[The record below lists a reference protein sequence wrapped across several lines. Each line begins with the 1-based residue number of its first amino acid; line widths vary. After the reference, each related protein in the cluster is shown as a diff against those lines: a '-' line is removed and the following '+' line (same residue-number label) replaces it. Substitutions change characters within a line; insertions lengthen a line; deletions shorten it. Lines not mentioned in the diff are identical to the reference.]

1 MGLVKANIQNCE
13 ISYIF
18 CEKNERFRQKLL
30 RFHWIY
36 QIKVLFLRKIIRYIQ
51 RMNEIYALTDGA
63 ILVQIGEKL
72 KEERVERN
80 LSQKD
85 LATACGLSAFSISQ
99 MENGHNTSLLSLIM
113 VLRALNRLEI
123 LEELLRERP
132 VSPVAMS
139 EYMRKHPKRK
149 RAYNSK
155 RIEKVTDFEWDK
167 E

>member
-1 MGLVKANIQNCE
+1 
-13 ISYIF
+13 
-18 CEKNERFRQKLL
+18 
-30 RFHWIY
+30 
-36 QIKVLFLRKIIRYIQ
+36 
-51 RMNEIYALTDGA
+51 MNDIYALTDGA
-63 ILVQIGEKL
+63 ILAEIGTKL

-85 LATACGLSAFSISQ
+85 LAAACGLSAFSISQ
-99 MENGHNTSLLSLIM
+99 MENGHNTSLLSLVM

-132 VSPVAMS
+132 VSPIAMS
-139 EYMRKHPKRK
+139 EYMKKHPERK

-155 RIEKVTDFEWDK
+155 RIEEVTDFEWDK

>member
-1 MGLVKANIQNCE
+1 
-13 ISYIF
+13 
-18 CEKNERFRQKLL
+18 
-30 RFHWIY
+30 
-36 QIKVLFLRKIIRYIQ
+36 
-51 RMNEIYALTDGA
+51 MNEIYALTDGA
-63 ILVQIGEKL
+63 ILVQIGAKL

-139 EYMRKHPKRK
+139 EYMKKHPERK

-155 RIEKVTDFEWDK
+155 KVVEVTDFEWDK
-167 E
+167 

>member
-1 MGLVKANIQNCE
+1 
-13 ISYIF
+13 
-18 CEKNERFRQKLL
+18 
-30 RFHWIY
+30 
-36 QIKVLFLRKIIRYIQ
+36 
-51 RMNEIYALTDGA
+51 MNDIYALTDNA
-63 ILVQIGEKL
+63 ILVQIGAKL
-72 KEERVERN
+72 KEARVEKN

-85 LATACGLSAFSISQ
+85 LAAACGLSAFSISQ

-132 VSPVAMS
+132 VSPVAIS
-139 EYMRKHPKRK
+139 EYMKKHPERK

-155 RIEKVTDFEWDK
+155 RVEQVTGFEWDK

>member
-1 MGLVKANIQNCE
+1 
-13 ISYIF
+13 
-18 CEKNERFRQKLL
+18 
-30 RFHWIY
+30 
-36 QIKVLFLRKIIRYIQ
+36 
-51 RMNEIYALTDGA
+51 MNDIYALTDNA
-63 ILVQIGEKL
+63 ILVQIGAKL
-72 KEERVERN
+72 KEARVEKN

-85 LATACGLSAFSISQ
+85 LAAACGLSAFSISQ

-132 VSPVAMS
+132 VSPVAIS
-139 EYMRKHPKRK
+139 EYMKKHPERK

-155 RIEKVTDFEWDK
+155 RVEQVTGFEWDQ

>member
-1 MGLVKANIQNCE
+1 
-13 ISYIF
+13 
-18 CEKNERFRQKLL
+18 
-30 RFHWIY
+30 
-36 QIKVLFLRKIIRYIQ
+36 
-51 RMNEIYALTDGA
+51 MNDIYALTDNA
-63 ILVQIGEKL
+63 ILVQMGTKL
-72 KEERVERN
+72 KEARIEKN

-85 LATACGLSAFSISQ
+85 LAAACGLSAFSISQ

-132 VSPVAMS
+132 VSPVAIS
-139 EYMRKHPKRK
+139 EYMKKHPERK

-155 RIEKVTDFEWDK
+155 RVEQVTGFEWDQ

>member
-1 MGLVKANIQNCE
+1 M
-13 ISYIF
+13 
-18 CEKNERFRQKLL
+18 
-30 RFHWIY
+30 
-36 QIKVLFLRKIIRYIQ
+36 
-51 RMNEIYALTDGA
+51 MNDIYALTDNA
-63 ILVQIGEKL
+63 ILVQIGAKL
-72 KEERVERN
+72 KGSRIERN

-85 LATACGLSAFSISQ
+85 LAAACGLSAFSISQ

-132 VSPVAMS
+132 MSPVAMS
-139 EYMRKHPKRK
+139 EYLKKHPERK

-155 RIEKVTDFEWDK
+155 RVQEMTGFEWDK